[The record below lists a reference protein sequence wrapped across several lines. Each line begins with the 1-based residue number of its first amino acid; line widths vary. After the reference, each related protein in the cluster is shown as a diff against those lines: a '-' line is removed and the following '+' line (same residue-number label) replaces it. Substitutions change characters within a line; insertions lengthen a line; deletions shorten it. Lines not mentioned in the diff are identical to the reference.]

1 MEGMR
6 YPKDNGHFPTVFSLC
21 GAELTLEHCH
31 TFVQASCICYCGAID
46 VCSAEERILYVT
58 LLMYFHGG
66 FGLLYVYVHVY
77 CNRNVYKVEADAI
90 QNHQFGSF
98 SRCCSEC
105 P

>member
-6 YPKDNGHFPTVFSLC
+6 YPKDNWHPISQQSSPYAVQSSHWNTVILC
-21 GAELTLEHCH
+21 Y
-31 TFVQASCICYCGAID
+31 FGAID